1 MFAVAIPVCV
11 IRLRLFFLQKTKL
24 KRVNPEGAL
33 CTRLEF
39 ADYKKK
45 HIKVVLISGIVA
57 IRFIFCMSPTSF
69 LFPYEI
75 INDTTASQFYQSLS
89 IVAVLLLK

>member
-1 MFAVAIPVCV
+1 MFAVAIPDCV

-24 KRVNPEGAL
+24 KIVNPEGAL

-57 IRFIFCMSPTSF
+57 IRFIFCMLPTSL
-69 LFPYEI
+69 LFTYEI
-75 INDTTASQFYQSLS
+75 INDTTASTFYQSLS
-89 IVAVLLLK
+89 IVAALLLK

>member
-1 MFAVAIPVCV
+1 M
-11 IRLRLFFLQKTKL
+11 L
-24 KRVNPEGAL
+24 KRVNPAGAF
-33 CTRLEF
+33 CAQLEL
-39 ADYKKK
+39 ADYRKK

-57 IRFIFCMSPTSF
+57 IRFVFCMLPMSF

-75 INDTTASQFYQSLS
+75 INDTTASTFYQSLS